1 MNLLQFFLDYDQAIS
16 WLISAIGIC
25 ALFHK
30 DKIKKIYAFIPGVQ
44 EYHLAIMAERE
55 EDGKTYFIL
64 AVLRRLA
71 IIASW
76 FYRESTSIDKFLSIV
91 SSAFAL
97 ALVLFSIRIFI
108 ALCDVFEKKRRWT
121 VLWILFPGITSLIW
135 GFSSKFVPVHK
146 TVINT
151 DVEKAAAISGASV
164 EAIQNG
170 LTVNLTDRTVMNM
183 GKKTYLLKDI
193 HLSIP
198 VGHMVLLLGGSGA
211 GKTTFLNAVT
221 GYEKANAEI
230 ILKGRDL
237 YNNYESMK
245 YDLGFVPQQ
254 DLMRMSDTVNMT
266 VNDFAMLRLPTSVSR
281 KERKEKI
288 SSVIEKLGLQSV
300 KTSQVGKLSGGQR
313 KRLSIALEL
322 LSDPTLFIL
331 DEPDSGLDG
340 VVARN
345 LFETLRKIADEGKI
359 VIVITHTPDRVIDL
373 FDDVMVLAK
382 DKAHTGRL
390 AYFGPIKDSYDFFGK
405 QSMEEILLSIN
416 QKDEGGEGRADEF
429 VEKYSE
435 KLENISSEDKDAGK

>member
-1 MNLLQFFLDYDQAIS
+1 MNINDYIS
-16 WLISAIGIC
+16 QSTSIVGWLTSGIGC
-25 ALFHK
+25 YMLFRK
-30 DKIKKIYAFIPGVQ
+30 DGIKGIYAFIPGIK
-44 EYHLAIMAERE
+44 EYFLAVEAERE
-55 EDGKTYFIL
+55 EDGRTYFLLAICKYIA
-64 AVLRRLA
+64 AVLAALFDEGSA
-71 IIASW
+71 METLW
-76 FYRESTSIDKFLSIV
+76 NIV
-91 SSAFAL
+91 VL
-97 ALVLFSIRIFI
+97 ALWLAQLLFSILIFI
-108 ALCDVFEKKRRWT
+108 SLCDVFEQKRRWT
-121 VLWILFPGITSLIW
+121 WLWMFFPGISSLIW
-135 GFSSKFVPVHK
+135 GFSPKYMPSHK
-146 TVINT
+146 TATET
-151 DVEKAAAISGASV
+151 DYEKAARISDASV

-170 LTVNLTDRTVMNM
+170 LTVNLTDRTVLNM
-183 GKKTYLLKDI
+183 GKKIYLLKDI

-230 ILKGRDL
+230 LLGGRNF

-254 DLMRMSDTVNMT
+254 DLMRSNDTVRMT
-266 VNDFAMLRLPTSVSR
+266 LNDTANLRLPSKLSF
-281 KERKEKI
+281 KEKRERV
-288 SSVIEKLGLQSV
+288 SQVMDKLGLMSV

-322 LSDPTLFIL
+322 ISDPTLFIL

-373 FDDVMVLAK
+373 FDDVIVLAK
-382 DKAHTGRL
+382 DAARIGRL
-390 AYFGPIKDSYDFFGK
+390 AYYGPIKESYDFFGK
-405 QSMEEILLSIN
+405 KSMEDILLCIN

-429 VEKYSE
+429 VEKYSAG
-435 KLENISSEDKDAGK
+435 LEQLASEDKNA

>member
-1 MNLLQFFLDYDQAIS
+1 MSINDYIS
-16 WLISAIGIC
+16 QSTSIVGWLTSGIGC
-25 ALFHK
+25 YMLFRK
-30 DKIKKIYAFIPGVQ
+30 DGIKGIYAFIPGIK
-44 EYHLAIMAERE
+44 EYFLAVEAERE
-55 EDGKTYFIL
+55 EDGRTYFLLAICKYIA
-64 AVLRRLA
+64 AVL
-71 IIASW
+71 ASLFDEGSAMETLW
-76 FYRESTSIDKFLSIV
+76 SIV
-91 SSAFAL
+91 VL
-97 ALVLFSIRIFI
+97 ALWLAQLLFSILIFI
-108 ALCDVFEKKRRWT
+108 SLCDVFEQKRRWT
-121 VLWILFPGITSLIW
+121 WLWMFFPGIASLIW
-135 GFSSKFVPVHK
+135 GFSPKYMPSHK
-146 TVINT
+146 TATET
-151 DVEKAAAISGASV
+151 DYEKAARISDASV

-170 LTVNLTDRTVMNM
+170 LTVNLTDRTVLNM
-183 GKKTYLLKDI
+183 GKKIYLLKDI

-230 ILKGRDL
+230 LLGGRNF

-254 DLMRMSDTVNMT
+254 DLMRSNDTVRMT
-266 VNDFAMLRLPTSVSR
+266 LNDTANLRLPSKLSF
-281 KERKEKI
+281 KEKRERV
-288 SSVIEKLGLQSV
+288 SQVMDKLGLMSV

-322 LSDPTLFIL
+322 ISDPTLFIL

-373 FDDVMVLAK
+373 FDDVIVLAK
-382 DKAHTGRL
+382 DAARTGRL
-390 AYFGPIKDSYDFFGK
+390 AYYGPIKESYDFFGK
-405 QSMEEILLSIN
+405 KSMEDILLCIN

-429 VEKYSE
+429 VEKYSAG
-435 KLENISSEDKDAGK
+435 LEQLASEDKNA